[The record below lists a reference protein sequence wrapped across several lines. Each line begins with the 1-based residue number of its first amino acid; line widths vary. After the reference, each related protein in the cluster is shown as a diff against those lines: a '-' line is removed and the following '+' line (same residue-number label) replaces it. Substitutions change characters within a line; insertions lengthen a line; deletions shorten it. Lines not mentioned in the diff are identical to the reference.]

1 MNNLENSVAQESSCF
16 LILIPD
22 ARKSCLDSTCRRQCT
37 CKLPVTVATVTELGD
52 QLAVELEDEDT
63 AGLVVHHDDVTIS
76 VH

>member
-1 MNNLENSVAQESSCF
+1 MQVRAVWTVPVGDSVRVIVE
-16 LILIPD
+16 
-22 ARKSCLDSTCRRQCT
+22 RT